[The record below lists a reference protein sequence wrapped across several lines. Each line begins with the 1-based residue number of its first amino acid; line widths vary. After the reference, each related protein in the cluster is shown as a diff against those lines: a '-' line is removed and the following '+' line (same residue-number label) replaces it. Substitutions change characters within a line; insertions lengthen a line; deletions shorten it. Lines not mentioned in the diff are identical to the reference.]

1 MKTANEIL
9 NVLEVKEV
17 LVKSDNYLQIVDV
30 NNNFREF
37 QKDYRKQLW
46 YEFKTI
52 GNSENPTEIFINFV
66 N

>member
-9 NVLEVKEV
+9 NLLEVKEV

-46 YEFKTI
+46 YEFKTV
-52 GNSENPTEIFINFV
+52 GSSESPTEIFINFV